1 MRNTGTMKAYRKVAL
16 DMMGGCALVLLGLT
30 QQGGAVMAAQQ
41 AGVAA
46 GVIGN
51 LRVSEGERPS
61 PQAVKSGMD
70 MLLGDHVNSAAASRM
85 QVLLLDETV
94 FTIGPDSD
102 LVIDEFVYDPTSQ
115 TGRLTA
121 NFTKGVLR
129 YVSGKVAAT
138 NPSAVTIKTRDAT
151 IGVRGTALFVMDDP
165 ESATRAQFIGLLG
178 PGGRNDGG
186 LKVGGLTVSTPQGT
200 TDVFRA
206 GFGTFVTPGEAPGP
220 VVQTPP
226 RLTMLLQNQLTA
238 PVPTTETASEGE
250 GGGESDSGGGVSGS
264 GPAVADAAETSG
276 SAAAE
281 TGMNSVAVASVLA
294 DLGVVAGSTL
304 QATEEGAGTDNSIM
318 TAGTIDT
325 TPPPPPT
332 TTAPPPPTTAPPPP
346 PTTTPPPPPPTTT
359 APPPPPP
366 PPTTQIENVTQV
378 AQNDALGALPFN
390 VAIPFAIEM
399 IWSNIA
405 DVDLHLTGNN
415 PANST
420 TARFHLNFANVGSY
434 TSAPFAQLDEDQ
446 TGVGGS
452 EVFGI
457 SALSPGAA
465 YRAGVFNF
473 GGGSAEVGGTAL
485 SNQANV
491 RMRYITNGQ
500 ISRGPGGSTIV
511 NGTVRAN
518 VTAPAGQTG
527 NAWIGLEINPLSGD
541 ATVINRFT
549 NSNSSSDMATIL
561 DAP

>member
-1 MRNTGTMKAYRKVAL
+1 M
-16 DMMGGCALVLLGLT
+16 
-30 QQGGAVMAAQQ
+30 
-41 AGVAA
+41 
-46 GVIGN
+46 
-51 LRVSEGERPS
+51 
-61 PQAVKSGMD
+61 
-70 MLLGDHVNSAAASRM
+70 
-85 QVLLLDETV
+85 
-94 FTIGPDSD
+94 
-102 LVIDEFVYDPTSQ
+102 
-115 TGRLTA
+115 
-121 NFTKGVLR
+121 
-129 YVSGKVAAT
+129 
-138 NPSAVTIKTRDAT
+138 
-151 IGVRGTALFVMDDP
+151 
-165 ESATRAQFIGLLG
+165 
-178 PGGRNDGG
+178 
-186 LKVGGLTVSTPQGT
+186 
-200 TDVFRA
+200 
-206 GFGTFVTPGEAPGP
+206 
-220 VVQTPP
+220 
-226 RLTMLLQNQLTA
+226 
-238 PVPTTETASEGE
+238 
-250 GGGESDSGGGVSGS
+250 
-264 GPAVADAAETSG
+264 
-276 SAAAE
+276 
-281 TGMNSVAVASVLA
+281 
-294 DLGVVAGSTL
+294 
-304 QATEEGAGTDNSIM
+304 
-318 TAGTIDT
+318 
-325 TPPPPPT
+325 
-332 TTAPPPPTTAPPPP
+332 
-346 PTTTPPPPPPTTT
+346 
-359 APPPPPP
+359 
-366 PPTTQIENVTQV
+366 

-434 TSAPFAQLDEDQ
+434 TSEPFAQLDEDQ

-518 VTAPAGQTG
+518 VTAPTGQIG
-527 NAWIGLEINPLSGD
+527 NAWIGLEINPSSGA

>member
-51 LRVSEGERPS
+51 LRVSEGERPA

-70 MLLGDHVNSAAASRM
+70 MLLGDRVNSAAASRM

-226 RLTMLLQNQLTA
+226 RLTMLLQSQLTA

-325 TPPPPPT
+325 TPPSPPA
-332 TTAPPPPTTAPPPP
+332 TTAPPPPTTA
-346 PTTTPPPPPPTTT
+346 
-359 APPPPPP
+359 P

-415 PANST
+415 PAGT
-420 TARFHLNFANVGSY
+420 TGRFHINFANVGSY

-452 EVFGI
+452 EVIGV

-465 YRAGVFNF
+465 YRTGVFNF
-473 GGGSAEVGGTAL
+473 GGGSAEIGGTAL

-500 ISRGPGGSTIV
+500 ISRGPSGSTIV